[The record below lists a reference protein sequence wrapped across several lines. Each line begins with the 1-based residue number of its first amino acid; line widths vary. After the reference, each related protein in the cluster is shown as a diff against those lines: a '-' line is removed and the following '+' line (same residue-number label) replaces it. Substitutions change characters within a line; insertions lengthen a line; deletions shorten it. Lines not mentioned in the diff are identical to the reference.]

1 MKMYLTRKD
10 TSGFALLEV
19 LVAMTI
25 LALVGLMAW
34 HGMDA
39 MIRGS
44 EVIEHRSGLDRQYMR
59 LVQQFDRDCHE
70 ILSIQEMDSLPL
82 VYGKTNVWFM
92 RHYLVDGRD
101 AWLLVAYVMSPMGLQ
116 RITSS
121 PLLERSHVT
130 TLWAGIAR
138 DPDLIPSDLRVSFQL
153 NDIFQQKFIV
163 SQREN
168 SSPLDMPNGLIMQWL
183 VRGYSF
189 PIIRSCLLGGS
200 L

>member
-1 MKMYLTRKD
+1 MKLSLGHD
-10 TSGFALLEV
+10 ASGFALLEV

-34 HGMDA
+34 RGMDA

-44 EVIEHRSGLDRQYMR
+44 EVIERRSSNDRQYTR

-70 ILSIQEMDSLPL
+70 ILTVQELDSLAL
-82 VYGKTNVWFM
+82 AYGKKNIWFM
-92 RHYLVDGRD
+92 RRYSVDGRD
-101 AWLLVAYVMSPMGLQ
+101 ALLLVGYVIGPAGLQ

-121 PLLERSHVT
+121 PLVNRTQVG
-130 TLWAGIAR
+130 TLWAGIVR
-138 DPDLIPSDLRVSFQL
+138 DPDLIPSELRVSFQL
-153 NDIFQQKFIV
+153 EDIFQQKLTV

-168 SSPLDMPNGLIMQWL
+168 PSPFDMPNGLTMQWL
-183 VRGYSF
+183 VRDLSF
-189 PIIRSCLLGGS
+189 PIIRSCLLGGG